1 VRTWWRRRSLRARL
15 TVAATAVMTL
25 VISAAAMLLLWRVH
39 ASLVSSLDARVTR
52 DALAAGA
59 RIDAG
64 NAPPAAVASFRGD
77 TAAQVVDSTGRV
89 VATSPN
95 LDGEPRLFAFTPP
108 PAAGAVGI
116 ATVRSVPLGDSDAY
130 RVAAVAVARDRDPS
144 YVVYVGVPLQPAI
157 ASTSQFA
164 AGFGL
169 GLPVLAAALG
179 ALTWVLVGR
188 ALRPVEVLRAQAAGI
203 TATDLHRR
211 VDVPPGGDELA
222 RLAATLN
229 DLLHRIDTALT
240 QQRQF
245 VADAAHELRSPI
257 TSLLAQLEVAGRG
270 AGGTNA
276 GELAGELAGEVRRLA
291 RLVDDLLTLAR
302 LDSPGPRA
310 RGGAVDLD
318 DVVLTEAFRA
328 RPRAEITVDSSAVG
342 NARVHGD
349 AETLTRVV
357 RNLLD
362 NAVRHARR
370 HVAVRLASEGG
381 WAELVVADDG
391 LGIDPVDRAAVFD
404 RFTRLD
410 EARDRDAGGTGLGL
424 AIVHDVVHAYGGQV
438 TVEDNAPGARFVVRL
453 PLATG

>member
-15 TVAATAVMTL
+15 TVAATAVMIL
-25 VISAAAMLLLWRVH
+25 VISGAAMLLLSRVH
-39 ASLVSSLDARVTR
+39 ASVVSSLDARVTR

-77 TAAQVVDSTGRV
+77 TAAQVVDSAGRV

-116 ATVRSVPLGDSDAY
+116 ATVRNVPLGESDAY
-130 RVAAVAVARDRDPS
+130 RVAAVAVARDRNPS
-144 YVVYVGVPLQPAI
+144 YVLYVGVPLQPAI

-179 ALTWVLVGR
+179 ALTWVVVGR
-188 ALRPVEVLRAQAAGI
+188 ALRPVEVLRAQAARI
-203 TATDLHRR
+203 TATDLHLR

-245 VADAAHELRSPI
+245 VADAAHELRSPV

-270 AGGTNA
+270 AGGANA
-276 GELAGELAGEVRRLA
+276 AELSGEVRRLA

-302 LDSPGPRA
+302 LDSPGPHA
-310 RGGAVDLD
+310 PEGTVDLD
-318 DVVLTEAFRA
+318 DVVLTETFRA
-328 RPRAEITVDSSAVG
+328 RPRAEVTVDSSAVG

-370 HVAVRLASEGG
+370 HVAVRLASEAG

-391 LGIDPVDRAAVFD
+391 LGIDPADRAAVFD